1 MKRFLKWLYD
11 WSQTPW
17 GDGILGISMLCAAW
31 AVIYLLGWL
40 LMP

>member
-1 MKRFLKWLYD
+1 MKKIIIKLYD

-17 GDGILGISMLCAAW
+17 GDGILGITMLCAAW
-31 AVIYLLGWL
+31 AVIYWLGWL